1 MKKFNTLYGGPPIIR
16 DDSSPN
22 GFTTTDPG
30 EEKLFESILDK
41 YKKKPIKPFNQYDKS
56 TYPYNQ
62 VDSLNNWEMLQEDA
76 KLERKRGNY
85 GPTRELKE
93 IEKRHNLSMQKQRYE
108 DFRKKQREK
117 NKKKPVADNFTV
129 DITGMKEV
137 VDYKKKNGTLDGI
150 FREPLKQDT
159 MFGEPETFNMTVD
172 EFIKQKNLQPQQEFG
187 IGSVDKPTET
197 TKTAIQLLKMFREIG

>member
-22 GFTTTDPG
+22 GFTTTNPG

-129 DITGMKEV
+129 DTTGMKEV

>member
-22 GFTTTDPG
+22 GFTTTEPG

-129 DITGMKEV
+129 DTTGMKEV

>member
-129 DITGMKEV
+129 DTTGMKEV

-172 EFIKQKNLQPQQEFG
+172 EFIKHC
-187 IGSVDKPTET
+187 V
-197 TKTAIQLLKMFREIG
+197 LL

>member
-117 NKKKPVADNFTV
+117 NKK
-129 DITGMKEV
+129 
-137 VDYKKKNGTLDGI
+137 NGTLDGI

>member
-129 DITGMKEV
+129 DTTGMKEV

-159 MFGEPETFNMTVD
+159 MFGEPETFNLTVD

>member
-62 VDSLNNWEMLQEDA
+62 VDLLNNWEMLQEDA

-129 DITGMKEV
+129 DTTGMKEV

>member
-117 NKKKPVADNFTV
+117 KKKKPVADNFTV
-129 DITGMKEV
+129 DTTGMKEV

>member
-129 DITGMKEV
+129 DTTGMKEV
-137 VDYKKKNGTLDGI
+137 IDYREKNGTLDGI

>member
-1 MKKFNTLYGGPPIIR
+1 MKKFNTLYGGPPITR

-22 GFTTTDPG
+22 GFTTIDPG

-129 DITGMKEV
+129 DTTGMKEV

>member
-16 DDSSPN
+16 DDSNPN

-129 DITGMKEV
+129 DTTGMKEV

>member
-93 IEKRHNLSMQKQRYE
+93 IEKRHNLSIQKQRYE

-129 DITGMKEV
+129 DTTGMKEV

>member
-129 DITGMKEV
+129 DTTGMKEV

>member
-41 YKKKPIKPFNQYDKS
+41 YKKKPLKPFNQYDKS

-129 DITGMKEV
+129 DTTGMKEV

>member
-1 MKKFNTLYGGPPIIR
+1 MKKFNTLYGGPPIRR

-129 DITGMKEV
+129 DTTGMKEV

>member
-117 NKKKPVADNFTV
+117 NKKKPVSDNFTV
-129 DITGMKEV
+129 DTTGMKEV

>member
-1 MKKFNTLYGGPPIIR
+1 MKKFNTLYGGPPIQR

-129 DITGMKEV
+129 DTTGMKEV